1 MTEKLVRCPYCVAGD
16 EFRPLLHRP
25 GWYVCEECGH
35 MVIPDDP
42 DFKCPCKNCLELH
55 RAA

>member
-25 GWYVCEECGH
+25 GSYVCEECGH

-42 DFKCPCKNCLELH
+42 DFKCPCENCLELH